1 MPRVL
6 VYVGV
11 LLVGSSAFAHLT
23 SKKGA
28 FTFEIFRNLIR
39 VVLHCS
45 GEKKNR
51 GAAARTAAA
60 V

>member
-1 MPRVL
+1 MPGVL

-45 GEKKNR
+45 GEEE
-51 GAAARTAAA
+51 
-60 V
+60 